1 MPGIEK
7 LHLEDA
13 LEDSPQ
19 TRNLLSVFERDA
31 SILKKYSGGLHN
43 CCQRIMSAQ
52 NELCA
57 ATQALAQHLRLYDV
71 QKFPLEAED
80 SVLNG
85 TLKQFASYLDDISS
99 IHQVLA
105 AQFSETMMYPLNKF
119 LQADLEEISTMFEMF
134 QIASHEHEQAMV
146 KYMKLSKKKESERQR
161 TEANDELYVMR
172 KKFHQTSLHY
182 YSSLNALQYKRR
194 CFLLEPLIGFMQAER
209 TFFHMGQDAL
219 CKSEIEDFL
228 SNISASIQQ
237 VQTELKEETKKTV
250 ELIDSLEQQ
259 SAHMYYADPPID
271 MPYIPPNINLSQKAG
286 YLYIRKQQLIGN
298 KWDRCFFFTQG
309 GNLMCQA
316 KEEIAGKL
324 IIDLNEEGVFAEPA
338 ESDDRRFT
346 FQINS
351 AKLKKSVGLQAENE
365 RERDEWISAINNIV
379 RGGGFVKGVKSTQA
393 APEPKKKERH
403 PSSSS
408 ASLQQSEPESGS
420 PDSNSVTP
428 SSSAPPSLT
437 APSASMTLETPIQF
451 DLVIPT
457 EAKSLTGPPK
467 RLNPFDQSAVDV
479 LSALDD
485 VLEHAVFSEQFTVRF
500 LGSMEVKMDRGEKL
514 VSDTIRQIMTARAVQ
529 NVFKM
534 TESRM
539 IVTNESLRLIDPATN
554 CIRVKFALEDI
565 SFWSAHQ
572 ENNRL
577 LGFITRNRGSSLGTF
592 ACHVFETNVPAV
604 EICQAISTATKLA
617 FQALME
623 KKAAEKIRTVK
634 EREKNLLLANISQ
647 LEDKDDDDDDDILS
661 SRLPLSPDG
670 KYLVLTAPEEDDLLP
685 EIETNA
691 FSSQPINLPLQPAP
705 SKNKPSQPTDEEDI
719 DKESEA

>member
-420 PDSNSVTP
+420 PDSNR
-428 SSSAPPSLT
+428 
-437 APSASMTLETPIQF
+437 
-451 DLVIPT
+451 
-457 EAKSLTGPPK
+457 